1 MQDSRI
7 NYVVVG
13 SFVAA
18 VLAIFIVVVSMLA
31 GRSGAT
37 DPYYTVYDNVSGL
50 KFGTQVLYEGYQIG
64 QVESIEPV
72 FQGQNVSFRI
82 NMTVSEGWKIPEDS
96 VARASVG
103 GLLSALTIDIDGGQS
118 KTALKPG
125 AMIKGASASNFFAAL
140 SDIGSQFGEISA
152 SSIKPLLANLD
163 AYIRDLDKMTMENV
177 PDILKNLNTISSDLS
192 RDVPKITASLSR
204 ASQAVETGVLK
215 PENIERIDTI
225 IANLDTTTNNMAGL
239 TADLGKTRELLMA
252 SMQSINRVVESNAGN
267 VDESVRNLRY
277 TLDAI
282 SRSINDITMNTEM
295 TTRNMAEFSRAIR
308 ENPGLLISGAPQSD
322 QSKTDQAK
330 SAGK

>member
-1 MQDSRI
+1 M
-7 NYVVVG
+7 
-13 SFVAA
+13 
-18 VLAIFIVVVSMLA
+18 
-31 GRSGAT
+31 
-37 DPYYTVYDNVSGL
+37 
-50 KFGTQVLYEGYQIG
+50 YEGYQIG

-177 PDILKNLNTISSDLS
+177 PDILKNLNKISSDLS